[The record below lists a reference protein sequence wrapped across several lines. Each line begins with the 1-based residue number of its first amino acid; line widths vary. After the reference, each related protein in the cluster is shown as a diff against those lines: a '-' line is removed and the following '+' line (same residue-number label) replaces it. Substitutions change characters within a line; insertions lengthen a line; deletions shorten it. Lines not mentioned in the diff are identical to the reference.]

1 MRLDTFGAL
10 RRHRNFRVFWTGAAV
25 SNVGNWMQVLAQG
38 WLVYQLTGSALLL
51 GAVAFLNGLP
61 VLVLSLVGGIY
72 LLSSDADGFLVEE
85 VQEDNRTF
93 AAFASLGGGIT
104 AAGVLAALGGIL
116 DLLLSRDG

>member
-1 MRLDTFGAL
+1 MTRQERLQLLAKTL
-10 RRHRNFRVFWTGAAV
+10 YVGAA
-25 SNVGNWMQVLAQG
+25 A
-38 WLVYQLTGSALLL
+38 
-51 GAVAFLNGLP
+51 
-61 VLVLSLVGGIY
+61 VLVLSLIGGIY